1 VKDGLEMTKTHA
13 PPTTYHAK
21 FEMDP
26 SGQWLV
32 ELVEI
37 PQVHTFARTLG
48 KAREYVIDAL
58 ALWLNLPAEKV
69 KDRIEFGPPVLP
81 DHVLRTVQRA
91 LVERE
96 IAEAVSKVAG
106 DLLTDASIA
115 LVDDAHLSMR
125 DAAEVLGMSHQRVQ
139 QLVASPHPRAP
150 GRQRSSSEAAEDV
163 ARSLKEYLPGGS
175 QELDAVAGTVAL
187 GLAIAWLETRPQ

>member
-1 VKDGLEMTKTHA
+1 MTKTKA
-13 PPTTYHAK
+13 SATTYHAT

-32 ELVEI
+32 ELEEI
-37 PQVHTFARTLG
+37 PEVHSCARTLG

-58 ALWLNLPAEKV
+58 ALWLNLPAEEV
-69 KDRIEFGPPVLP
+69 KDRIEYYPPVLP
-81 DHVLRTVQRA
+81 AHVLRTVQSA
-91 LVERE
+91 LAERE

-115 LVDDAHLSMR
+115 LVNDAHLSMR
-125 DAAEVLGMSHQRVQ
+125 DAAEILGMSHQRVQ
-139 QLVASPHPRAP
+139 QLVASAHPGTPERQNA
-150 GRQRSSSEAAEDV
+150 GRGAAEDV
-163 ARSLKEYLPGGS
+163 ARSLKEFLPGGS
-175 QELDAVAGTVAL
+175 KEDLGAIAGIVAL

>member
-32 ELVEI
+32 ELEEI
-37 PQVHTFARTLG
+37 PEVHSFARTLG

-58 ALWLNLPAEKV
+58 ALWLNLPAAEV

-96 IAEAVSKVAG
+96 IAEGVSKVAG

-125 DAAEVLGMSHQRVQ
+125 DAAEILGMSHQRVQ
-139 QLVASPHPRAP
+139 QLVARPRSP
-150 GRQRSSSEAAEDV
+150 GRQNSGREAAGDV
-163 ARSLKEYLPGGS
+163 AKILKEYLPGGS
-175 QELDAVAGTVAL
+175 NDDLGAIAGIVAL

>member
-1 VKDGLEMTKTHA
+1 
-13 PPTTYHAK
+13 
-21 FEMDP
+21 MDP

-32 ELVEI
+32 ELEEI
-37 PQVHTFARTLG
+37 PEVHSFARTLG